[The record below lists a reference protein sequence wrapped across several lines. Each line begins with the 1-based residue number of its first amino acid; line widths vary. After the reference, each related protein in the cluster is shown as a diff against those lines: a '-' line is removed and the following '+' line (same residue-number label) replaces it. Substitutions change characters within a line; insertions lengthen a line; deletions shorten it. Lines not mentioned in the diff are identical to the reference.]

1 MLNKQEQASLYLF
14 CGLPCSGKTTLAVG
28 LAERKGAVLFSLD
41 RLILKLFPE
50 EDNFETHRQYV
61 QRVENVFFPIARDL
75 LVRGCNVVMD
85 FPSHTKQERDRLRQI
100 AIQADAKVH
109 LYYLPANLET
119 ITERIQKRNTELKS
133 GEYFIPD
140 WLLNMITLK
149 FEPPDNSEHPIKI
162 ESKW

>member
-1 MLNKQEQASLYLF
+1 MFKELEALVVVRQQQQKDTLAIDLAENKQ
-14 CGLPCSGKTTLAVG
+14 
-28 LAERKGAVLFSLD
+28 AVLFSLD

-50 EDNFETHRQYV
+50 EDNFKTHRKYV

-75 LVRGCNVVMD
+75 LRQGCSVVMD
-85 FPSHTKQERDRLRQI
+85 FPGHTKQERDRLRQI
-100 AIQADAKVH
+100 AIQADAKIQ
-109 LYYLPANLET
+109 LYYLPANLQT
-119 ITERIQKRNTELKS
+119 ITERVQKRNTELKS

-140 WLLNMITLK
+140 WLLNTIIDK